1 MFSETKIK
9 LRKSI
14 INNEKISD
22 VWSDNAQKLIS
33 YANTTNNI
41 EEEIA
46 CLEIIFDDIDS
57 AFPNEALFY
66 SNWRMWLLGAYYD
79 GGFINSPE
87 AINLSLKFL
96 ERGVEALVDE
106 QYVSKIYS
114 YIYCSLKS
122 SGNPEYIKMAENIR
136 NKIPLMDQIINDK
149 NKVENKNKKTDGCYV
164 ATCVYGSYDCPEVW
178 TLRRFRDDILKKHYL
193 GRLFIKFYYAVS
205 PKAVSLFG
213 KYNWFHKIFKTPLDK
228 LVKKLH
234 ENGVENTPY
243 ND

>member
-22 VWSDNAQKLIS
+22 VWSDNANKLIS

-57 AFPNEALFY
+57 AFPKYMFFC

-96 ERGVEALVDE
+96 EKGVETVVDD
-106 QYVSKIYS
+106 QYVPKIYS

-122 SGNPEYIKMAENIR
+122 SGNPDYIKIAENIINR
-136 NKIPLMDQIINDK
+136 IPLSDQLINDK
-149 NKVENKNKKTDGCYV
+149 NKVKKTNKKSGGCYV

-178 TLRRFRDDILKKHYL
+178 TLRRFRDNILEKHHL

-228 LVKKLH
+228 LVEKLNK
-234 ENGVENTPY
+234 NGVENTPY